1 MLKSFFAFLL
11 IIFLTAVLVVVAL
24 ILRVIYKVRNHTKNF
39 FRQADDAMNS
49 QRNTTQR
56 NTTQRTSTTP
66 DGETIIDQRDPET
79 ANRKIFD
86 KDEGEYVKFKE
97 VE

>member
-24 ILRVIYKVRNHTKNF
+24 ILHVIYKVRNHTKNF

-49 QRNTTQR
+49 QR